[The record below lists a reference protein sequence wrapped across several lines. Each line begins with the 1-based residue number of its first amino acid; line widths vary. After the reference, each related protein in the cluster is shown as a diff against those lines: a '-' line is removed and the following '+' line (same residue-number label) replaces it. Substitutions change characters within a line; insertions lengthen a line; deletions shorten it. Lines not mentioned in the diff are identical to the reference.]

1 MATTSASRPSPAEA
15 VSRVIREFLS
25 QEVRAHVA
33 SLEEGV
39 CLTLGK
45 ALGHAL
51 DERLEERLSESF
63 LKSIDDRVSALVERK
78 FAELL
83 EAVKKI
89 EVVSVPKSVVKS
101 ISYDEYGRP
110 SRIEES
116 A

>member
-1 MATTSASRPSPAEA
+1 MATTSASRPSPAEG
-15 VSRVIREFLS
+15 VSRVIRELLS
-25 QEVRAHVA
+25 QEVRTHVA

-63 LKSIDDRVSALVERK
+63 LKSIDDRVTSLVERK

-83 EAVKKI
+83 EVVKKI
-89 EVVSVPKSVVKS
+89 EVTAAPRAAVKT
-101 ISYDEYGRP
+101 ISYDDYGRP

-116 A
+116 L